1 MTALMSDL
9 FVPIRDGGLPCGKIE
24 MHAPHGRCPGLRP
37 SHWVKVPCEICEKPV
52 WVPPSFTSPSESKR
66 VAVCSS
72 QCAMKVIAA
81 MDSEHKS

>member
-1 MTALMSDL
+1 
-9 FVPIRDGGLPCGKIE
+9 
-24 MHAPHGRCPGLRP
+24 
-37 SHWVKVPCEICEKPV
+37 
-52 WVPPSFTSPSESKR
+52 VPPSFTSPSESKR